1 MNQEAKIRRIGSGLI
16 EEVAQQAADIFKY
29 GDMIPHSWILN
40 AFRLEIPEEGT
51 REMFRKAQFEVLSY
65 TEGFKE
71 DLLER
76 HKMYLKNVR
85 GEGYLVIKPA
95 EQTDTAMEALRDG
108 VRTNIRK
115 AMNALTNVNEAL
127 LTIEE
132 MRYRDEATGK
142 IAALS
147 VFSKNRLIK

>member
-1 MNQEAKIRRIGSGLI
+1 MSTQQVSKIGTGLV
-16 EEVAQQAADIFKY
+16 EEVAAQAAKVFSY

-40 AFRLEIPEEGT
+40 AFKLEIPTQGT
-51 REMFRKAQFEVLSY
+51 LDSFRKVQFEILSY
-65 TEGFKE
+65 TEKFKDE
-71 DLLER
+71 LLGV

-95 EQTDTAMEALRDG
+95 EQTDTAMDALRTG
-108 VRTNIRK
+108 VRANVQK
-115 AMNALTNVNEAL
+115 ALTALTNVNEAL
-127 LTIEE
+127 LSMEE

-147 VFSKNRLIK
+147 VFSKNRLLK

>member
-1 MNQEAKIRRIGSGLI
+1 MSAQQVSKIGAGLV
-16 EEVAQQAADIFKY
+16 EEVVDQAAKVFSY

-40 AFRLEIPEEGT
+40 AFKLEMPTEGT
-51 REMFRKAQFEVLSY
+51 LDAFRKIQFEILGY
-65 TEGFKE
+65 TERFKD
-71 DLLER
+71 DLLAR

-95 EQTDTAMEALRDG
+95 EQTDTVMDALRVG
-108 VRTNIRK
+108 VRTNIQK
-115 AMNALTNVNEAL
+115 AMTALTNVNEAL
-127 LTIEE
+127 LSMEE

-147 VFSKNRLIK
+147 VFSKNRLLK